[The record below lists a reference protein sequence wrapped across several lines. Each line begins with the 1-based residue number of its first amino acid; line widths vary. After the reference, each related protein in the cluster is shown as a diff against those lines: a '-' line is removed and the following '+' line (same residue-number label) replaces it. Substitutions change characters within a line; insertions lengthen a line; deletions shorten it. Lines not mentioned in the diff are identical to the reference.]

1 MDENNCISGMVSEVQ
16 PYRSNLEYLY
26 SKFEMID
33 ALLELINKKSRC
45 KYLVKER
52 IASEE
57 KEIES
62 VEYQIK
68 NYEDK
73 IYSRKLLSLENG
85 VELQFD
91 RFIEKHK
98 LNDVE
103 EKIVLYL
110 LRMDARPG
118 VHRDSGADILE
129 IVSYF
134 YPDFI
139 DARKY
144 LYETSNLRQ
153 KNIIGR
159 DTYGRGTLLERKFF
173 IKEWAIREIY
183 SHTMD
188 EKYEDNRSSSDDK
201 ILLQTEPQIRLN
213 EIVLSDK
220 QHELIKQTISQI
232 THHKLIFDKWG
243 FGRRYKTNG
252 GVTIL
257 FTGPSGTGKTI
268 TAEAIAKELNKKL
281 YIVNYSQVVSMWFGQ
296 LEKNM
301 AKVFKKAKEDDGV
314 LLFDEADALL
324 SKRTTISNSVS
335 SSLNRAV
342 NIALQETEKFNGIII
357 FTTNL
362 STNLDRAFER
372 RINLKIKFD
381 LPDESAREKIWR
393 MHIPENAPVSKDVN
407 LKQLAK
413 KYVFSGGNIKNAVL
427 TAARIAANRK
437 DKTEKTEISQSD
449 FEEACKLELAG
460 SSVMEYDIGTDNK
473 KKKDVGGYA

>member
-1 MDENNCISGMVSEVQ
+1 MMTENGCASGIMPEAQ
-16 PYRSNLEYLY
+16 LYKSNLEYLN
-26 SKFEMID
+26 SKFELID
-33 ALLELINKKSRC
+33 AVLELINKKSKC
-45 KYLVKER
+45 KYLTKER
-52 IASEE
+52 IIAEE

-62 VEYQIK
+62 IGEQIK

-73 IYSRKLLSLENG
+73 IYSRKLSSLENG

-91 RFIEKHK
+91 RFIGKHK
-98 LNDVE
+98 LDDVE

-118 VHRDSGADILE
+118 IHRDSGADILE
-129 IVSYF
+129 VVSYF
-134 YPDFI
+134 YPGFI

-144 LYETSNLRQ
+144 LYESGNLRQ
-153 KNIIGR
+153 KNIIDR
-159 DTYGRGTLLERKFF
+159 DAWGRGTLLERKFF

-188 EKYEDNRSSSDDK
+188 EKYDEKKSRSDDK
-201 ILLQTEPQIRLN
+201 ILLQIEPHIHLS

-220 QHELIKQTISQI
+220 QHRLIEQTISQI
-232 THHKLIFDKWG
+232 THHKLIFDEWE
-243 FGRRYKTNG
+243 FGKRYKTNG

-281 YIVNYSQVVSMWFGQ
+281 YIVNYPQVVSKWFGE

-301 AKVFKKAKEDDGV
+301 AEVFKKAKEDDGV

-324 SKRTTISNSVS
+324 SKRTTDSTSVS

-381 LPDESAREKIWR
+381 LPDENAREKIWR
-393 MHIPENAPVSKDVN
+393 MHIPENAPVSKDVSF
-407 LKQLAK
+407 KQLAK
-413 KYVFSGGNIKNAVL
+413 KYSFSGGNIKNAVL
-427 TAARIAANRK
+427 TAAGIAANRK

-460 SSVMEYDIGTDNK
+460 SSVMEYDLSTDNK
-473 KKKDVGGYA
+473 KAVGGYA